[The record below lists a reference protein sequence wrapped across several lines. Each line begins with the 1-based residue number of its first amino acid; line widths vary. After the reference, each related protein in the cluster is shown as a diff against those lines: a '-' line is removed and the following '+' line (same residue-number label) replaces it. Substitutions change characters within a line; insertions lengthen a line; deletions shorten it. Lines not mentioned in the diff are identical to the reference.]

1 MKKLLCLT
9 ALLLVLCTAFSSVY
23 AENRL
28 GEAIDYLSAAG
39 IDLEYDI
46 ETIQPDQRVT
56 RAVFAQNVSKLLN
69 VSNVECNNVY
79 YHDVSE
85 DHWAFDNVGVLTE
98 LGVLTG
104 NGYKYFNPDEYIT
117 RNEAA
122 TIVVSAL
129 GYRAYADNSGGFP
142 NGYLKVANELELF
155 DNCTTNSDITLS
167 DVLIMLRNALDAN
180 VSETS
185 MNKNELVYKKSE
197 DTALNYYHKKYYEKG
212 TITGCDGITF
222 QSASVIDD
230 GIVIIDD
237 IEYETE
243 LTGLLDIIGTD
254 VEFMYEADDKDSDER
269 KLVWVRSTGRN
280 EVLDIQKDEE
290 CRFNS
295 DNYTFHYVSEG
306 TNTTKKINISEG
318 IIVIY
323 NGAISTENVEDIL
336 NLDRYK
342 VRFIKSKG
350 SSSYD
355 IAIIWKY
362 ENIVVGYLDSYEQVI
377 YDKFDQGK
385 TLDVSNDRD
394 KIVIQG
400 GKTVDMLEP
409 GDILSYYESKDGS
422 LLKINVSKTVTEVT
436 AKWIKESKDKKIL
449 ISDSGE
455 FVFYDT
461 EANFSVINGETVKLY
476 LDINGYIADV
486 EKVNVDGFPVYL
498 MKVTYDESDD
508 VLNLKTLDYDGKIV
522 KRQVAEEA
530 RLDGT
535 KRDLDV
541 IYSAITAEGKAV
553 SQVLVIKLD
562 ENGLIK
568 AIDTVEVGD
577 REQADATL
585 RVQERNHRIQ
595 YKHHGRLV
603 PKYLI
608 SQSTT
613 IFSVPSVPSGDD
625 RDYLVK
631 HKSDLDNDQ
640 WYTFDIYR
648 YSEEPVGYEEILVIK
663 DRNWALSGND
673 AKIYA
678 LIDDIVGVLNVD
690 GDPVEEVTFNR
701 QGNNLKA
708 TTTAEFSLLDKGVKS
723 GDLVQF
729 STNMQGEITDAE
741 IKYSYGSED
750 RPINTM
756 YNAEPGLRVVYAHEK
771 VDNILRI
778 GHDSGADFDE
788 AFEVYEKDIVVYDQ
802 YADEKVRKGTMWDI
816 SDYVSV
822 GDSCSTVVIQTID
835 EGIWSMIIYK

>member
-449 ISDSGE
+449 ISDSDE